1 MRSAVCIGIINTA
14 YGNGR
19 RSRKERLSRMKTLTR
34 NAYAKVNLALDVLRR
49 REDGYHDVCMIMQ
62 NLSLYDTLTFT
73 MKEADTL
80 AITLS
85 CDKEFVPCDEKN
97 LVYKAVAL
105 MGKTY
110 HLTGKI
116 HVDITKRIPV
126 EAGMAGGSTD
136 CAAAFHAM
144 RELYGLDVT
153 TAELMK
159 LGVTLGADV
168 PYCILAKTALSEG
181 IGEVLTEIAPLPDC
195 YVVVAKPKVSVST
208 KMVYENLHANELEHH
223 PDVAGMVD
231 ALKLGDL
238 EGVADRMENVLETVT
253 TKLYP
258 QIEEIKQT
266 MKEAGAENAIM
277 SGSGPT
283 VFGLYTDREA
293 AELAAGKIRQQ
304 YGLSEVYVTQPC

>member
-1 MRSAVCIGIINTA
+1 
-14 YGNGR
+14 
-19 RSRKERLSRMKTLTR
+19 MKTLTR

-73 MKEADTL
+73 MEEADTL

-85 CDKEFVPCDEKN
+85 CDKEFVPCDERN
-97 LVYKAVAL
+97 LIYKAIVL
-105 MGKTY
+105 MGETY
-110 HLTGKI
+110 HLTGHI
-116 HVDITKRIPV
+116 HVELVKRIPV

-144 RELYGLDVT
+144 RELYGLDVSDQD
-153 TAELMK
+153 LMK
-159 LGVTLGADV
+159 LGVKLGADV
-168 PYCILAKTALSEG
+168 PYCIMAKTALSEG
-181 IGEVLTEIAPLPDC
+181 IGEVLTEAAPLPDC
-195 YVVVAKPKVSVST
+195 YVVVAKPTISVST
-208 KMVYENLHANELEHH
+208 KMVYENLHANELQHH
-223 PDVAGMVD
+223 PDVAGMIE
-231 ALKLGDL
+231 ALKQGDL
-238 EGVADRMENVLETVT
+238 PGVASRMENVLETVT

-266 MKEAGAENAIM
+266 MKESGAENAIM

-283 VFGLYTDREA
+283 VFGLYTEKATAEQA
-293 AELAAGKIRQQ
+293 AEKIRQQ